1 MSPPESATY
10 LPLDQ
15 GFPVAVPADVAVP
28 VDGSGQGGVGHGVV
42 VRSAW
47 SADPVGEDA
56 VTAVAEELGD
66 DAGLVLAFVS
76 GGYDLDRVAGA
87 LTSWAG
93 DRVIAC
99 TSAGALSRAG
109 FQRSGIVVVALPGP
123 DLEAVTIPIRPLAE
137 LDEVWAQA
145 GGALRQAIR
154 GTGVQADGRSQFAV
168 MLVDG
173 LSRREELLA
182 EQVSG
187 LLGGVPLIG
196 GSAGDDLRFE
206 RTAVLVDGR
215 FVSGA
220 ATVTVVTTGTP
231 FRRFRV
237 QHHAAGDQVLV
248 VTSATAHERLV
259 HTLNGRCAAEE
270 YARAVGVGPA
280 DLSPTVFSTH
290 PLVLRAGGGNWI
302 RSISRVEPDG
312 SLRFLCVAETGT
324 VLRLGCSQDPATAL
338 ADQFTSL
345 RSELGPLAGV
355 LAFDCILRRLEF
367 EEGGLDRELGH
378 LLAREGVVGFSTYGE
393 QYDGVHVNQT
403 MVGIAFGR

>member
-1 MSPPESATY
+1 MSRPEHTAQLGSQ

-15 GFPVAVPADVAVP
+15 AFPDRSWPGDGTGRKGSRRR
-28 VDGSGQGGVGHGVV
+28 VD

-47 SADPVGEDA
+47 SADPVGEA
-56 VTAVAEELGD
+56 AVAAVAGELGGG
-66 DAGLVLAFVS
+66 AALVLAFVS
-76 GGYDLDRVAGA
+76 GGYDLDAVGAA

-93 DRVIAC
+93 NRVIAC
-99 TSAGALSRAG
+99 TSAGALSPGG
-109 FQRSGIVVVALPGP
+109 FQRSGIVAVALSGP
-123 DLEAVTIPIRPLAE
+123 DLDAVTIPIGPLADLE
-137 LDEVWAQA
+137 RAWTRADIP
-145 GGALRQAIR
+145 LRQAVR
-154 GTGVQADGRSQFAV
+154 AGARVDGRSQFAV

-173 LSRREELLA
+173 LSQREELLA
-182 EQVSG
+182 EQVSSR
-187 LLGGVPLIG
+187 LDGVPLIG

-220 ATVTVVTTGTP
+220 ATVTVVTTGAP
-231 FRRFRV
+231 FHRFRV
-237 QHHAAGDQVLV
+237 QHHDAGDQALV
-248 VTSATAHERLV
+248 VTSATAPERLV

-270 YARAVGVGPA
+270 YARAVGVGPGE
-280 DLSPTVFSTH
+280 LSPTVFSTH

-312 SLRFLCVAETGT
+312 SLRFFCVAETGA
-324 VLRLGCSQDPATAL
+324 VLRLGRTRDPAHAL
-338 ADQFTSL
+338 TDQFSSL
-345 RSELGPLAGV
+345 RYELGPLTGV

-367 EEGGLDRELGH
+367 EEGGRDDELGH
-378 LLAREGVVGFSTYGE
+378 LLASAGVVGFSTYGE